1 MSTQMIIS
9 VMSKDRTGIVAD
21 ITGAIYELGGDLA
34 DLNQST
40 LGGYLTMI
48 LFATFDDQVNPAM
61 LIEKIDAIDSPTTLD
76 VVAREITTAP
86 DSERSELP
94 RKTYIMTTQGLNRK
108 GLVYGISS
116 FCFKY
121 DINILD
127 LATTI
132 KGDIYTMVLQ
142 LDLSRVESI
151 AEVRS
156 ALDIYAR
163 EEGLQ
168 VVLQHHDLFKVTNE
182 IPF

>member
-1 MSTQMIIS
+1 MSTEMVIS

-21 ITGAIYELGGDLA
+21 VTGAIYELGGDLA

-48 LFATFDDQVNPAM
+48 LFATFDADITPKQ
-61 LIEKIDAIDSPTTLD
+61 LTEKIQAIESHTTLD
-76 VVAREITTAP
+76 VVAREIP
-86 DSERSELP
+86 FPPSRDLSELP
-94 RKTYIMTTQGLNRK
+94 QKTYIMTTQGKNRP

-116 FCFKY
+116 FCFKH

-132 KGDIYTMVLQ
+132 GGDTYTMVLQ

-151 AEVRS
+151 AEVRTD
-156 ALDIYAR
+156 LDTYAK
-163 EEGLQ
+163 EQDLQ